1 MKASGGASDANSPK
15 VEADRLTFGKARCKE
30 TNLLFK
36 VGVDL
41 HWEDLTEQTA
51 ANCLIFVFQSQRTI

>member
-15 VEADRLTFGKARCKE
+15 VEADRLTFVKARCKE

-36 VGVDL
+36 VGVDV
-41 HWEDLTEQTA
+41 HWEDFTEKTA
-51 ANCLIFVFQSQRTI
+51 TECLSFVSQSQRTI